1 MQNKSAETYTPSE
14 DTFFLAEHIANEGGQ
29 SALEIGTGSG
39 YLAKIL
45 EKNFALVISTD
56 IDFGSLKSQGN
67 KSQNS
72 ICCDGAAAL
81 GAKFELIVCN
91 LPYLP
96 SDQIVDKA
104 VDGGP
109 EGLQVSLRIIESA
122 STCIKPGGKMLFL
135 TSSLANYQKLMDETK
150 TFGFSVK
157 ILAKKKLFFEE
168 LVIVEARYD
177 KSRFI

>member
-1 MQNKSAETYTPSE
+1 MQNKSAETYTPSD
-14 DTFFLAEHIANEGGQ
+14 DTFFLAEHIANERGQ

-45 EKNFALVISTD
+45 KKNFGMVVVTD
-56 IDFGSLKSQGN
+56 IDFGSLKSQEN
-67 KSQNS
+67 KAENS
-72 ICCDGAAAL
+72 ICCDGADAL
-81 GAKFELIVCN
+81 DAKFDLVVCN

-96 SDQIVDKA
+96 SDQIIDKA

-109 EGLQVSLRIIESA
+109 EGLQVPLRIIESA

-135 TSSLANYQKLMDETK
+135 TSSLANYQKLIEK
-150 TFGFSVK
+150 TELFGFSVK
-157 ILAKKKLFFEE
+157 ILVKKKLFFEE
-168 LVIVEARYD
+168 LVIVEAVHD

>member
-1 MQNKSAETYTPSE
+1 MQNKSAETYIPSE
-14 DTFFLAEHIANEGGQ
+14 DTFFLAEHIANEKGR

-56 IDFGSLKSQGN
+56 IDFGSLKSQEN
-67 KSQNS
+67 KTKNI

-81 GAKFELIVCN
+81 GAKFDLVVCN

-96 SDQIVDKA
+96 SDQIIDKA

-109 EGLQVSLRIIESA
+109 EGLQVPLRIIESA
-122 STCIKPGGKMLFL
+122 STCLRPEGKMLYL
-135 TSSLANYQKLMDETK
+135 TSSLANYQRLMEKTK
-150 TFGFSVK
+150 SLGFSVK
-157 ILAKKKLFFEE
+157 VLAKKKLFFEE
-168 LVIVEARYD
+168 LLIIEAV
-177 KSRFI
+177 KSFS